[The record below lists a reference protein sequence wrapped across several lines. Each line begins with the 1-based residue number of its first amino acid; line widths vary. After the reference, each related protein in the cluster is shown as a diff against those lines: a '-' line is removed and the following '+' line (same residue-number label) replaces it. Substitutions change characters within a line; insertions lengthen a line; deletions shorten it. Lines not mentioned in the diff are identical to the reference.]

1 MNRNEFMEQLRRL
14 LCDIPA
20 QDREEALEYYESYFD
35 DAGTEREEEVIRE
48 LGSPEHV
55 AAEIKAGLNPDMNA
69 GEYTDTGYHN
79 SKDKDR
85 TDYPSVKGKGNHRT
99 GGMDDGM
106 KKILFIVILVLSLPL
121 WGSILGTVFSV
132 IMGLIGTLISLLA
145 GTLAGGIVSIAC
157 GLALIVIGMMHMVI
171 SIPLGIAALG
181 VGMVSVAIGI
191 LLLICFGW
199 LVSTAVPAIIRFVSD
214 LIRNVISKIKGV
226 LK

>member
-99 GGMDDGM
+99 GG
-106 KKILFIVILVLSLPL
+106 
-121 WGSILGTVFSV
+121 W
-132 IMGLIGTLISLLA
+132 IGTLISLLA